1 MVVLMNRNYN
11 WGGLFIIIFVVLISI
26 GGEVSAIHAQ
36 FEMNPVQGQ
45 VPLTVFFID
54 TTPGSPIDWRWDFG
68 DGFIGEGRQIMHT
81 YLQPG
86 VYTVSMTVSDEAGT
100 DTRTFP
106 DSIQVL
112 TNPFFSPM
120 PTISGMNPSFM
131 ADFKVNKRSGTAP
144 VQIQFTDLSEGNP
157 TTWYWDFGDGN
168 SASEQSPV
176 HIYTMP
182 GIYSVSLSIKKEGST
197 SSKEEK
203 NFITVNKGQATASM
217 NTGTI
222 VQTRESAISPSVTST
237 QTNDNVSHT
246 ESSTVV
252 HSTITDIPSS
262 QDSMSDEKYSLLNRP
277 LIDYYNQTQALLTTS
292 RLGEPSDL
300 LTVSTTPT
308 SVKTGELFRSTISGK
323 SGEDVYIWVVI
334 PETGTVLEN
343 PIIPFFAR
351 NQTDIMRDNPTGPYE
366 IGSYVPSGEGGEIS
380 LKSLIPVDPVYQG
393 TASYGLVRLNE
404 TGKISVIWDT
414 ADTIPG
420 KYFIRT
426 ESKNSDTI
434 SSNVRSAASSIVVT

>member
-1 MVVLMNRNYN
+1 MNRNYN
-11 WGGLFIIIFVVLISI
+11 RGVLIMITFVVLISI
-26 GGEVSAIHAQ
+26 GGDASAIHAQ
-36 FEMNPVQGQ
+36 FEINPVQGQ

-54 TTPGSPIDWRWDFG
+54 TTSGNPIDWRWDFG
-68 DGFIGEGRQIMHT
+68 DGFNGEGKQIMHT

-86 VYTVSMTVSDEAGT
+86 VYTVSMTVSDESGT
-100 DTRTFP
+100 DTRTLP
-106 DSIQVL
+106 DSVRVL
-112 TNPFFSPM
+112 TNPFFSSI

-131 ADFKVNKRSGTAP
+131 ADFTGNKRSGTAP
-144 VQIQFTDLSEGNP
+144 VEIQFTDLSVGNP

-182 GIYSVSLSIKKEGST
+182 GTYSVSLSIKKEGSS

-203 NFITVNKGQATASM
+203 NYIIVNKGQATASM

-222 VQTRESAISPSVTST
+222 VQTRESAQSSSDSST
-237 QTNDNVSHT
+237 QTNDNVYHT
-246 ESSTVV
+246 ESSSII

-262 QDSMSDEKYSLLNRP
+262 QDSMSDEKDSLLNRP
-277 LIDYYNQTQALLTTS
+277 LIDYYNQSQALLNTS
-292 RLGEPSDL
+292 FPGEPSDL
-300 LTVSTTPT
+300 LTVSIIPP
-308 SVKTGELFRSTISGK
+308 SVKNGELFISTISGK
-323 SGEDVYIWVVI
+323 PGEDVYIWVVI
-334 PETGTVLEN
+334 PETGAVLEN
-343 PIIPFFAR
+343 PMIPSFAS
-351 NQTDIMRDNPTGPYE
+351 NQTDIMRDYPTGPYE
-366 IGSYVPSGEGGEIS
+366 IGSYVPSGEESEIS

-414 ADTIPG
+414 ADTILG

-426 ESKNSDTI
+426 ESKKSDTN
-434 SSNVRSAASSIVVT
+434 SSSVRSAASSIVVT